1 MATPLEQKAIEELA
15 NQAVPEIATVF
26 QPLIDTIKPIM
37 GFVSAI
43 VGGLF
48 GLYLIFI
55 ISRLYYE
62 KKKVRLLKN
71 INYDLDY
78 LNQHFDLP
86 YSKEKKTPNK
96 VMPLERLRRIVK
108 EKEQKEKEKQ
118 VLKEKRKQEK
128 MKRKTVKKKLK
139 KKR

>member
-1 MATPLEQKAIEELA
+1 MVTPLEQKAIEELA
-15 NQAVPEIATVF
+15 NQAIPEIVNVF

-37 GFVSAI
+37 GFVSAV

-62 KKKVRLLKN
+62 RKKVKLLKN
-71 INYDLDY
+71 INYNLDY
-78 LNQHFDLP
+78 LNQHFNLP
-86 YSKEKKTPNK
+86 YSNEKRTPKRIMPLEKWREAVKERKNKMNEKQAKKEKKQQ
-96 VMPLERLRRIVK
+96 
-108 EKEQKEKEKQ
+108 EK
-118 VLKEKRKQEK
+118 LKRKIA
-128 MKRKTVKKKLK
+128 KKKLK